1 VNNGLPNKTISG
13 LAMSPQRS
21 KRGVRQNSVRRLLK
35 TVDGGEHWS
44 GGNWGG
50 LTLLMDPNNPKVMYG
65 ASGPLDHLL
74 KTTDGNET
82 WSYVANGL
90 GEALVFAIAI
100 DPHDSNVF

>member
-1 VNNGLPNKTISG
+1 
-13 LAMSPQRS
+13 
-21 KRGVRQNSVRRLLK
+21 
-35 TVDGGEHWS
+35 
-44 GGNWGG
+44 
-50 LTLLMDPNNPKVMYG
+50 MYG